1 MIVIIDYGMGNT
13 GSIFNRLRRLG
24 VEAKVSSEAADLE
37 RATKLILPGIG
48 FFASGMDNLRKNGLL
63 PLLERKVLKEKTPI
77 LGICLGMQLFT
88 RKSEEGNT
96 DGLGWINAETKKFDF
111 DNSNTKLRI
120 PHIGWKLI
128 DIKRASPITE
138 GLSSDAGFYFVH
150 SYYVNCNQEENII
163 ATANYGY
170 DFVSVI
176 QKEHIFGTQFHPEK
190 SHKNGIALLRNFAE
204 RV

>member
-13 GSIFNRLRRLG
+13 GSILNRLRRLG
-24 VEAKVSSEAADLE
+24 IEAKVSSEAADLE
-37 RATKLILPGIG
+37 QATKLILPGIG
-48 FFASGMDNLRKNGLL
+48 FFTAGMDNLKKNGLL
-63 PLLERKVLKEKTPI
+63 PVLERKVIKEKTPI

-96 DGLGWINAETKKFDF
+96 DGLGWINAETRKFDS
-111 DNSNTKLRI
+111 NKSNTKLRI

-138 GLSSDAGFYFVH
+138 GLSNDAGFYFVH
-150 SYYVNCNQEENII
+150 SYYVNCNEKENVI

-176 QKEHIFGTQFHPEK
+176 QKENIFGTQFHPEK
-190 SHKNGIALLRNFAE
+190 SHKNGIELLRNFAE